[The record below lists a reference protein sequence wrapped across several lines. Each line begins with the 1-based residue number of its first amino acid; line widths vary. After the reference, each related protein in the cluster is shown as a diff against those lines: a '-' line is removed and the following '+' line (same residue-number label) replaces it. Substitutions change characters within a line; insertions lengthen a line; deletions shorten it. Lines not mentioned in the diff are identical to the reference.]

1 MFKDYEGSTRT
12 GTLELFPQYALMYL
26 LRQDKGIGSITWYKL
41 ADTSK
46 KSKNKERTR
55 RYWALMQE
63 WMGQDRFKHLQK
75 CLRENGF
82 KTFAGEPDLFC
93 WNPKTKRWFFAEAK
107 GKDKL
112 IKSQIKWFKICREA
126 LGDLAD
132 IRVYQLKPTS

>member
-1 MFKDYEGSTRT
+1 MR
-12 GTLELFPQYALMYL
+12 
-26 LRQDKGIGSITWYKL
+26 
-41 ADTSK
+41 
-46 KSKNKERTR
+46 
-55 RYWALMQE
+55 E
-63 WMGQDRFKHLQK
+63 WMGQDRFKNLQK
-75 CLRENGF
+75 RLRAEGF

-112 IKSQIKWFKICREA
+112 IESQIKWFKICREA